1 MTYVILSGVGMH
13 TKQNLVTVLLLT
25 GIVLSVAVN
34 LPIATL
40 YATETDPTD
49 LGEVEIREYEGA
61 DLSSIDA
68 FRENSIKGPQY
79 IDIETYK
86 LNITGLVNNYMEYT
100 YDEVIGNYQSYKKV
114 VTLHCVE
121 GWRATILWEGVLVK
135 DLIADADG
143 DPSANTVIFYAYDGY
158 STSLPLDYIINN
170 NIMIA
175 YKMNNVTMPPERG
188 YPFELVA
195 ESKWGY
201 KWIKWITTIELSDD
215 DTYKGFW
222 ESRGWPNDATITP
235 TDGTGTPGGGI
246 PEFPSWIILPLF
258 LATTLF
264 VVIYRKKLFHS
275 HQINGASLQTRTT
288 KLAITNQLA

>member
-1 MTYVILSGVGMH
+1 MTYVILTGVGMH
-13 TKQNLVTVLLLT
+13 TKQHLVKVLLLI

-40 YATETDPTD
+40 YATDTDPTD
-49 LGEVEIREYEGA
+49 LGAVEIREYEGQ
-61 DLSSIDA
+61 DLSSVDA
-68 FRENSIKGPQY
+68 FNENSIKGPQY

-86 LNITGLVNNYMEYT
+86 LNITGLVNNELEYT

-114 VTLHCVE
+114 VTLSCVE

-135 DLIADADG
+135 DLIADAG
-143 DPSANTVIFYAYDGY
+143 VDPSANTVIFYAYDGY
-158 STSLPLDYIINN
+158 STSLPLDYIIDN

-201 KWIKWITTIELSDD
+201 KWIKWITTIELSDNAD
-215 DTYKGFW
+215 YLGYW
-222 ESRGWPNDATITP
+222 ERR
-235 TDGTGTPGGGI
+235 
-246 PEFPSWIILPLF
+246 SWDNNANI
-258 LATTLF
+258 
-264 VVIYRKKLFHS
+264 
-275 HQINGASLQTRTT
+275 Q
-288 KLAITNQLA
+288 

>member
-1 MTYVILSGVGMH
+1 MTYVILLGVGMH
-13 TKQNLVTVLLLT
+13 TKQHLVTVLLLI

-40 YATETDPTD
+40 YATETEPTD

-61 DLSSIDA
+61 DLSSVNA

-86 LNITGLVNNYMEYT
+86 LNITGLVNNELEYT
-100 YDEVIGNYQSYKKV
+100 YDEIIGNYQSYKKV
-114 VTLHCVE
+114 VTLNCVE
-121 GWRATILWEGVLVK
+121 GWSATILWEGFLVK
-135 DLIADADG
+135 DLIADAG
-143 DPSANTVIFYAYDGY
+143 VDPSANTVIFYAYDGY

-175 YKMNNVTMPPERG
+175 YKMNNITMPPERG

-222 ESRGWPNDATITP
+222 ESRGWPNDGSITP
-235 TDGTGTPGGGI
+235 PGGNTGGGGI

-275 HQINGASLQTRTT
+275 RQISGASLQTRTT
-288 KLAITNQLA
+288 KIA